1 MYQWR
6 EIRTLHLEVTSQCNA
21 QCPMCLRNVLGGRA
35 NPHLPITSLSLEDVR
50 AMFAPEFIVQL
61 ERLYMCGNYGDPAMG
76 RDSLEIMRYFKSL
89 NPALDLELF
98 SNGSV
103 RSEAW
108 WAELAAVVGRARFS
122 VDGLEDTNHLYRRG
136 THFPVIMRNLKAFI
150 GAGGKAE
157 WDFIVF
163 RHNEHQVD
171 EARALAQS
179 LGVYKFNVKKTGRF
193 FSNTRIEVKDRQ
205 EVHGPSGELEYYLEM
220 PLNPKYLN
228 SALKKE
234 AQITAEFGSLKDF
247 FGKTPIDCKVAR
259 EKSIYVSAEGY
270 VFPCCW
276 TANQLYPWYY
286 EKRAAPMWKLLDS
299 VAGGLES
306 LSAKKHSLQDII
318 SGDFFQR
325 RLPESWDKQGI
336 EAGRLFV
343 CGKTCGKGFDA
354 FKAQFEGSKPL
365 QEQAPCRAPSSQGT
379 P

>member
-1 MYQWR
+1 
-6 EIRTLHLEVTSQCNA
+6 
-21 QCPMCLRNVLGGRA
+21 
-35 NPHLPITSLSLEDVR
+35 
-50 AMFAPEFIVQL
+50 
-61 ERLYMCGNYGDPAMG
+61 MG

-299 VAGGLES
+299 VAGGS
-306 LSAKKHSLQDII
+306 
-318 SGDFFQR
+318 
-325 RLPESWDKQGI
+325 P
-336 EAGRLFV
+336 
-343 CGKTCGKGFDA
+343 
-354 FKAQFEGSKPL
+354 
-365 QEQAPCRAPSSQGT
+365 
-379 P
+379 